1 MKSVCVDENSLK
13 ILRGQLLCTIQEMRG
28 IIEDRIDLKTI
39 VNDQVWDST
48 TERDTKGAWK
58 MQIK

>member
-1 MKSVCVDENSLK
+1 MKSVGVDENSLK

-39 VNDQVWDST
+39 VNDQV
-48 TERDTKGAWK
+48 
-58 MQIK
+58 